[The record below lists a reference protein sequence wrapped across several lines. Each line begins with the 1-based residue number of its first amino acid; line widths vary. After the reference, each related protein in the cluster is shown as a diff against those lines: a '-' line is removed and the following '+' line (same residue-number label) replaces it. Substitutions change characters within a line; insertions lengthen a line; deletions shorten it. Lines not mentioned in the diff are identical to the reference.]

1 MGALRESPLRDA
13 LSEDE
18 AFDAAVMMK
27 VLPKFHG
34 PLNRVKAP
42 LEAVMDWAGERFK
55 KTRKKAAQM
64 LERAKLAGHTR
75 FA

>member
-1 MGALRESPLRDA
+1 MRSALPSRARRLVGYCRLR
-13 LSEDE
+13 L
-18 AFDAAVMMK
+18 
-27 VLPKFHG
+27 
-34 PLNRVKAP
+34 AP

>member
-1 MGALRESPLRDA
+1 
-13 LSEDE
+13 
-18 AFDAAVMMK
+18 
-27 VLPKFHG
+27 
-34 PLNRVKAP
+34 